1 MENVWFTEN
10 LPRVRKLHKEKYLL
24 ILCVNIRCPK
34 TFSYMLGSLA
44 HLKLL
49 WYNYSIEKYMELCR
63 VKMLAVQTISRK
75 D

>member
-1 MENVWFTEN
+1 
-10 LPRVRKLHKEKYLL
+10 
-24 ILCVNIRCPK
+24 
-34 TFSYMLGSLA
+34 MLGSLA